1 MKEKAF
7 INTEHFRYYFFFF
20 FKQFHI
26 SFVLAYTTN
35 LDLDTVL
42 KQYDKSLH
50 INCNKT
56 KTLMLRKLYG
66 LC

>member
-42 KQYDKSLH
+42 K
-50 INCNKT
+50 
-56 KTLMLRKLYG
+56 
-66 LC
+66 